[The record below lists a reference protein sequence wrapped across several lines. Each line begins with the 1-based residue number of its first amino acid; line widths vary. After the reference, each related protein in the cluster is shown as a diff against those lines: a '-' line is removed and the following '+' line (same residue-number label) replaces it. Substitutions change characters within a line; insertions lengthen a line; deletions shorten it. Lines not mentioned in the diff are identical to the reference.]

1 MGEGGRLPI
10 AEPRFP
16 PRLVLVV
23 GVLAVSTA
31 STLIRLAQAD
41 IPPLAVAAWRLTLA
55 SLILAPVTLATKR
68 QELRGLTR
76 KEWGYVLIGGV
87 VLAVHFA
94 AWITSLA
101 LTSVAASVVLVTT
114 SPLFVGIIAYLF
126 FKEPISRSLALGMV
140 LALIGSIIIGID
152 DVGMGTHRLTGDLL
166 ALVGA
171 LAAAGYFLVGRRLRA
186 GLSLLGY
193 VFPVYGTA
201 AVVLVIFAL
210 VAGVPLSGYAPST
223 WGWLLLL
230 ALIPQIVGHS
240 SLNWALRHLPVTYVS
255 LSVLAEPIGSALLA
269 WWILN
274 ERPTLASVMGG
285 TLILSGLVV
294 AGRPLRKRKKRGV
307 SS

>member
-10 AEPRFP
+10 AAPRFP

-152 DVGMGTHRLTGDLL
+152 DVGVGTHRLTGDLL

-294 AGRPLRKRKKRGV
+294 AGRPLRKWKKRGV

>member
-1 MGEGGRLPI
+1 
-10 AEPRFP
+10 
-16 PRLVLVV
+16 
-23 GVLAVSTA
+23 
-31 STLIRLAQAD
+31 
-41 IPPLAVAAWRLTLA
+41 
-55 SLILAPVTLATKR
+55 
-68 QELRGLTR
+68 
-76 KEWGYVLIGGV
+76 

-114 SPLFVGIIAYLF
+114 SPLFVGLIAHLF
-126 FKEPISRSLALGMV
+126 LKEPISRPLALGML
-140 LALIGSIIIGID
+140 LALVGSVIIGVD
-152 DVGMGTHRLTGDLL
+152 DVEVGTHRLTGDLL

-201 AVVLVIFAL
+201 ALVLMVVAL
-210 VAGVPLSGYAPST
+210 IAGVPLMGYAPST

-255 LSVLAEPIGSALLA
+255 LSVLGEPIGSTLLA
-269 WWILN
+269 WWVLN
-274 ERPTLASVMGG
+274 ERPALASVVGG
-285 TLILSGLVV
+285 SLILAGLVV
-294 AGRPLRKRKKRGV
+294 AGRPLRGRKKRK
-307 SS
+307 SSAG